1 MTKAKTKPAPTEPV
15 QQTEP
20 APTEQERPTHINGV
34 EVEYVKMGDSGMVLQ
49 KFVQKPTKEPKE

>member
-1 MTKAKTKPAPTEPV
+1 MTKAKAKPVPTEPV

-20 APTEQERPTHINGV
+20 APTGPERPTHINGV